1 MGPVRT
7 SRQKR
12 RDDSSSSKPSTSKHK
27 FQRQGE
33 DSSSTPGVQKI
44 KAALR
49 QTRRLLAKDKLA
61 ANVRVETERR
71 LKSLEADLAQ
81 AELARKERALASKYH
96 MVKFF
101 EKQKVTRKLLQTK
114 RKLSSGNFGDD
125 SKEVLERR
133 LQDLRVDLN
142 YILHYP
148 KTKKY
153 VSLFPPEVRQGEA
166 AIPSSA
172 STEAAR
178 EELRSWIRDCMS
190 NGEIPPDPEMSL
202 EEKGT
207 TRHKQPS
214 AKPTKTDPAPKS
226 QRREPTPEEVD
237 PFFGEDGD
245 EEDDQ

>member
-7 SRQKR
+7 PKR
-12 RDDSSSSKPSTSKHK
+12 GREDSSSSKPSTSKHK
-27 FQRQGE
+27 FRRQAE
-33 DSSSTPGVQKI
+33 DSTSTPGVQKI

-114 RKLSSGNFGDD
+114 RKISSGNFGDD
-125 SKEVLERR
+125 SEEVLERR
-133 LQDLRVDLN
+133 LEDLRVDLN

-166 AIPSSA
+166 AVSSS

-190 NGEIPPDPEMSL
+190 NGEMPLDPEMSL

-207 TRHKQPS
+207 RKHKQPS
-214 AKPTKTDPAPKS
+214 AKPTKTNPAPKS
-226 QRREPTPEEVD
+226 KRESTPEEVD

-245 EEDDQ
+245 EEDD

>member
-7 SRQKR
+7 SKQKE
-12 RDDSSSSKPSTSKHK
+12 RDESSSSKPSTSKHK
-27 FQRQGE
+27 LRRQAE
-33 DSSSTPGVQKI
+33 DSTSTPGVQKI

-101 EKQKVTRKLLQTK
+101 EKQKVTRKLLQIK
-114 RKLSSGNFGDD
+114 RKISSGNFDDD

-172 STEAAR
+172 SAEAAR

-207 TRHKQPS
+207 PRHKQPS
-214 AKPTKTDPAPKS
+214 AKPTKTDPAVKS

-245 EEDDQ
+245 EEDD